1 MSLSEPLKTIEQYN
15 EEIDNLKDKLAKINK
30 IADNTRVDL
39 SNWRK
44 DWQRSEWAKVRDL
57 SAVQ

>member
-15 EEIDNLKDKLAKINK
+15 EEIANLKDKLTKINK